1 MGNYIQLLTLTP
13 EGRSMALQNSRSLLK
28 AQDQIAVEGVR
39 VLGQYAVLGDY
50 DFVCIVEAPDNESVA
65 RFSIELGVRAGV
77 HITTLPA
84 IPVAL
89 LEGTAREP
97 VPELDT
103 RVTLPPP
110 LG

>member
-89 LEGTAREP
+89 LEGASREP

-103 RVTLPPP
+103 AVTLPPP
-110 LG
+110 LN

>member
-97 VPELDT
+97 IPELDT
-103 RVTLPPP
+103 GVTLPRP
-110 LG
+110 LD